1 MGAFS
6 LIVVINL
13 LNRYCLV
20 LNNYK
25 MSSSSESGGNRGLK
39 ILGFVGKTDRYRN
52 PEWDKYP
59 CKQEMDDYLCCL
71 GERKSVEEL
80 QGCSV
85 LAKAHLA
92 CKEKHGVPRTNQIR

>member
-1 MGAFS
+1 MGS
-6 LIVVINL
+6 LINVINL
-13 LNRYCLV
+13 LNRYFLV
-20 LNNYK
+20 IEQLYK
-25 MSSSSESGGNRGLK
+25 MSSSSESGGKSGLK

-52 PEWDKYP
+52 PEWEKYP

-71 GERKSVEEL
+71 GERKSVEKL